1 MHTRLIDFAKYSS
14 LRVGVPLEVQV
25 IESTHE
31 CQSLPPNTH
40 IIGKANNLLIS
51 PSASHLYMLD
61 KSFAF
66 IEIQP
71 HCVHIGGA
79 MSSGQ
84 ICSFFKKHDLGGM
97 EFLQG
102 LPGSLGGIIK
112 MNAGLKDRRGGMHEI
127 GDRLLE
133 VNINGTWVRSENLGF
148 GYRTSAIDGV
158 ICSAKIHKIAGF
170 AHELTQD
177 FLSLRAHH
185 PKAPSCGSCF
195 KNPKNDYAG
204 RLLESVGLKGFRIGG
219 MGFAQE
225 HANFLVN
232 LGGGRFEEAIELI
245 TLAKKRVFE
254 SSGIAL
260 ECEVQIVE

>member
-1 MHTRLIDFAKYSS
+1 MHTRVIDFARYSS
-14 LRVGVPLEVQV
+14 LRVGTPLEVQI

-31 CQSLPPNTH
+31 CQTLPPNAH

-51 PSASHLYMLD
+51 PNASHLYMLD
-61 KSFAF
+61 KS
-66 IEIQP
+66 
-71 HCVHIGGA
+71 
-79 MSSGQ
+79 
-84 ICSFFKKHDLGGM
+84 KKHDLGGV

-112 MNAGLKDRRGGMHEI
+112 MNAGLKDKRGGIHEI
-127 GDRLLE
+127 GERLLE
-133 VNINGTWVRSENLGF
+133 VNINGVWVRSENLGF

-158 ICSAKIHKIAGF
+158 ICGAKIHRIEGF
-170 AHELTQD
+170 RHELTQD

-195 KNPKNDYAG
+195 KNPPGEYAG

-225 HANFLVN
+225 HANFLIN
-232 LGGGRFEEAIELI
+232 LGGGTFTEAMELI
-245 TLAKKRVFE
+245 ELAKKRVFE
-254 SSGIAL
+254 SSGIML
-260 ECEVQIVE
+260 ECEVQIIT